1 MIIGEDMDIMSKPG
15 TKVKFLNRNGWDHER
30 DAANEI
36 LNIHD
41 TYTVKYIRIGSWK
54 SYVQLIEFPT
64 SSFNTVMFE
73 NVGEYEVYADD
84 EIDTGYV

>member
-1 MIIGEDMDIMSKPG
+1 MDIMSKPG

-30 DAANEI
+30 EVASNF

-41 TYTVKYIRIGSWK
+41 TYTVKCIRIGGWQ
-54 SYVQLIEFPT
+54 SYVQLTELPT
-64 SSFNTVMFE
+64 KSFNTVMFE
-73 NVGEYEVYADD
+73 NVGEYEVYTDD